1 MICNGSLSHGGV
13 VDLRRFLKAVT
24 KLNISVYAANACFFL
39 ILSVFPTLLLIPG
52 ILRYTPFEA
61 EALTRLLAGI
71 LPGAFLDKTQQLIRL
86 TYENVSG
93 TTLSLTAVTAF
104 WSASRGI
111 LGIMTGLNAI
121 YGVREDRSYLRRRGI
136 SLVYLGLFF
145 LVLVMT
151 LALHVFGTKLLAF
164 LYRQPIPFLETL
176 TKFIDFRFFLLL
188 ILQTAVFTAMFMVLP
203 NRRNRFRDSLP
214 GALLASSGWLI
225 FSDLYSIYVE
235 KFARLS
241 NVFGSVYAV
250 ALAMLWLY
258 CCMTIV
264 FWGGALNRLLLERRL
279 WQEEI

>member
-1 MICNGSLSHGGV
+1 M
-13 VDLRRFLKAVT
+13 RRFLREVT
-24 KLNISVYAANACFFL
+24 GLNISVYAANACFFL
-39 ILSVFPTLLLIPG
+39 ILAVFPTLLLIPG
-52 ILRYTPFEA
+52 VLRYTPFEA
-61 EALTRLLAGI
+61 ETLTRLLAGI
-71 LPGAFLDKTQQLIRL
+71 LPGAFLEKTRQLIRL

-111 LGIMTGLNAI
+111 LGIMTGLNAV
-121 YGVREDRSYLRRRGI
+121 YGVRENRSYLHKRCI
-136 SLVYLGLFF
+136 SLLYLGLFF
-145 LVLVMT
+145 LVLVLT
-151 LALHVFGTKLLAF
+151 LTLHVFGTKLLNL
-164 LYRQPIPFLETL
+164 LYRLPVPFLGTL

-188 ILQTAVFTAMFMVLP
+188 ILQTGVFTAMFMVLP
-203 NRRNRFRDSLP
+203 NGTYRFRDSVP
-214 GALLASSGWLI
+214 GGLLASSGWLI

-264 FWGGALNRLLLERRL
+264 FWGGALNRFLMGRESRK
-279 WQEEI
+279 E

>member
-1 MICNGSLSHGGV
+1 MGV
-13 VDLRRFLKAVT
+13 VSLHRFFRAVT
-24 KLNISVYAANACFFL
+24 GLNISVYAANACFFL
-39 ILSVFPTLLLIPG
+39 TLAVFPTLLLIPG
-52 ILRYTPFEA
+52 VLRYTPFEA

-71 LPGAFLDKTQQLIRL
+71 LPGAFLEKARQLIRL

-111 LGIMTGLNAI
+111 FGIMTGLNAV
-121 YGVREDRSYLRRRGI
+121 YGVREDRSYLRRRCI
-136 SLVYLGLFF
+136 CLLYLALFF
-145 LVLVMT
+145 LVLALT
-151 LALHVFGTKLLAF
+151 LTLHVFGTKLLSF
-164 LYRQPIPFLETL
+164 LYRLPIPLLDTL
-176 TKFIDFRFFLLL
+176 TKLIDFRFFLLL
-188 ILQTAVFTAMFMVLP
+188 ILQTGVFTAMFMVLP
-203 NRRNRFRDSLP
+203 NRRSSFRDSLP

-225 FSDLYSIYVE
+225 FSDLYSVYVE
-235 KFARLS
+235 RFARLS

-264 FWGGALNRLLLERRL
+264 FWGGALNRYLTERQL

>member
-1 MICNGSLSHGGV
+1 MVN
-13 VDLRRFLKAVT
+13 LRRFLRAVT
-24 KLNISVYAANACFFL
+24 RLNISLYAANACFFL
-39 ILSVFPTLLLIPG
+39 ILAVFPTLLLIPG
-52 ILRYTPFEA
+52 ILRHTPFEA
-61 EALTRLLAGI
+61 EALPRLLAGI
-71 LPGAFLDKTQQLIRL
+71 LPGAFLEKTRQLIRL

-111 LGIMTGLNAI
+111 FGIMTGLNAV
-121 YGVREDRSYLRRRGI
+121 YGVREDRSYLRRRCI

-145 LVLVMT
+145 LVLVLT
-151 LALHVFGTKLLAF
+151 LTLHVFGTKLLAF
-164 LYRQPIPFLETL
+164 LYRLPIPLLETL
-176 TKFIDFRFFLLL
+176 TKIIDFRFFLLL

-203 NRRNRFRDSLP
+203 NRHNRLRDSLP

-225 FSDLYSIYVE
+225 FSDLYSVYVE
-235 KFARLS
+235 RFARLS

-264 FWGGALNRLLLERRL
+264 FWGGTLNRLLAERQL